1 MDCAF
6 HRPKSRPLNC
16 SCLCVGQ
23 STKANRGN
31 PRRPIRPTIQHAWR
45 QATARPLH
53 GLVCGAVWPSVSA
66 VFESDSDQNAVS
78 CWGQKRRES
87 RLGIAFTGSGGHFG
101 AKGIVQKRMK
111 VLSPFNF
118 AFVEMP
124 SRLIDRAVDQIA
136 GLPGVGRRTALRL
149 ALHLLGRNEEDVR
162 RFTEAIQDM
171 KEGVLSCKT
180 CGNLGEEDVC
190 SICLDGRRDPARI
203 AVVEDLRDLLAIE
216 STGHFKGRYH
226 VLGGVI
232 SPMDGV
238 GPADLRIE
246 SLLKRVGE
254 PAVVE
259 VIFALPTTMEGD
271 TTSFY
276 INKRLQDTEVE
287 VTTLARGVAVG
298 DELQYADELTLIR
311 SLQQRLPYSTASDAN
326 SSAL

>member
-1 MDCAF
+1 MTCI
-6 HRPKSRPLNC
+6 K
-16 SCLCVGQ
+16 G
-23 STKANRGN
+23 
-31 PRRPIRPTIQHAWR
+31 
-45 QATARPLH
+45 ATP
-53 GLVCGAVWPSVSA
+53 V
-66 VFESDSDQNAVS
+66 
-78 CWGQKRRES
+78 
-87 RLGIAFTGSGGHFG
+87 
-101 AKGIVQKRMK
+101 
-111 VLSPFNF
+111 NF

-171 KEGVLSCKT
+171 KEGVLSCST
-180 CGNLGEEDVC
+180 CGNLGEEEVC
-190 SICLDGRRDPARI
+190 SICLDDRRDPSRI

-238 GPADLRIE
+238 GPADLRLE
-246 SLLKRVGE
+246 SLLMRVGD
-254 PAVVE
+254 AE
-259 VIFALPTTMEGD
+259 VKELIFALPTTMEGD
-271 TTSFY
+271 TTAFY
-276 INKRLQDTEVE
+276 INKRLQNTEVE

-311 SLQQRLPYSTASDAN
+311 SLQQRLPYSATSN
-326 SSAL
+326 SSAP